1 MIKKNEKINGL
12 ISVELDLKRDFRG
25 EFTRLFCLN
34 ELSEVLGRRNI
45 QHVNLSINYNKGIIR
60 GLHFQKNPYAEI
72 KIIKC
77 LSEKIFDVAVDIRR
91 NSSSFLDHSVIEM
104 TEADNH
110 IRIIPEGFAH
120 GFQVLES
127 DSRILYM
134 HTNTYMPE
142 YESGLRY
149 DDPVLKIE
157 WPLKNIELS
166 KRDNSFVN
174 IDNKFEGVTL

>member
-1 MIKKNEKINGL
+1 M
-12 ISVELDLKRDFRG
+12 
-25 EFTRLFCLN
+25 
-34 ELSEVLGRRNI
+34 
-45 QHVNLSINYNKGIIR
+45 NLSINYNKGIIR

-77 LSEKIFDVAVDIRR
+77 LSGKIFDVAVDIRR
-91 NSSSFLDHSVIEM
+91 SSSSFLQHSVIEM
-104 TEADNH
+104 TAADNH

-127 DSRILYM
+127 DSKILYM

-149 DDPVLKIE
+149 DDPLLKIE